1 MGYERAAWIGNLVLA
16 GIGIALGWLPV
27 SEQLG
32 RWGTLAIA
40 LLVLVAA
47 VALFPRKR
55 ADGTTAR
62 LINAIGPVNGDRN
75 PTMIAGDRSTQIA
88 NEGGGT
94 FHINTGKDS

>member
-40 LLVLVAA
+40 LLVVLAA

-55 ADGTTAR
+55 ADGSASR
-62 LINAIGPVNGDRN
+62 LIEHFAPAIR
-75 PTMIAGDRSTQIA
+75 A
-88 NEGGGT
+88 EGGNVQVARDNANQ
-94 FHINTGKDS
+94 HIESTRVINNPPKND